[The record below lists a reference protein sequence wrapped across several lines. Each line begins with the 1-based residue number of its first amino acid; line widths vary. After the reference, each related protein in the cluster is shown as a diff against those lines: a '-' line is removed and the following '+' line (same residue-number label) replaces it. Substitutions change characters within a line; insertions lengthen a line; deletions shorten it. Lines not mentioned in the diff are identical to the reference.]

1 MLGPVRLY
9 INIVYISWMYKNF
22 ENTVTRAKISVLH
35 KDDIGFKSL
44 PMSIRRLNFYLIF
57 NL

>member
-1 MLGPVRLY
+1 MLGPVSLY
-9 INIVYISWMYKNF
+9 INVVYISWTYKNF
-22 ENTVTRAKISVLH
+22 ENTVTRAKISALH

-44 PMSIRRLNFYLIF
+44 PMCTCRINFYLFF